1 MTSRA
6 VRGCAPKSAPG
17 TPWFQRV
24 SGPFAASSHPPP
36 AKMNPPADRFTH
48 RHRSTAAGA
57 EITLVAGR
65 RGEFA
70 RSKITV
76 NDLVVGV
83 ARHATPDGALRADDL
98 LAFARDQHVTGSLLH
113 AFTAHH
119 QTESSRAASLLAA
132 ATYRTRFGR
141 RAAQECRKRAASGG
155 SLRRTSA

>member
-1 MTSRA
+1 MSRA
-6 VRGCAPKSAPG
+6 VRGCVLISAPEN
-17 TPWFQRV
+17 PWFQRA

-48 RHRSTAAGA
+48 RHMSTAAGA

-83 ARHATPDGALRADDL
+83 ARHATPDGALREDDV
-98 LAFARDQHVTGSLLH
+98 LA
-113 AFTAHH
+113 
-119 QTESSRAASLLAA
+119 
-132 ATYRTRFGR
+132 
-141 RAAQECRKRAASGG
+141 
-155 SLRRTSA
+155 